1 MKQLL
6 LLPLLIV
13 SLFSLS
19 SNSPAVGIT
28 NEKIC
33 PICKSDK
40 DVIPIVYG
48 KPATELIKKA
58 ERGECRLGGCV
69 VDKDSPHFYCKKDKK
84 EF

>member
-6 LLPLLIV
+6 ILPFIV
-13 SLFSLS
+13 LALFSFS
-19 SNSPAVGIT
+19 QNTESRFGI
-28 NEKIC
+28 EKHNC
-33 PICKSDK
+33 PVCRSDK

-48 KPATELIKKA
+48 KPATGLIQKA

-69 VDKDSPHFYCKKDKK
+69 LDKDSPHFYCKKDKK